1 MQLLLETQ
9 LFPPTNTL
17 FSVEAKI
24 IYTPIEIFDLKSEII
39 MMSSFHEGSAH
50 DGTASEEMAGR
61 SGAVGPPSTALPKCF
76 CNWKHCR
83 TYQKAFREFRH
94 PFYNGVIKLKFYEN
108 DPKSMALKASI
119 DRTLSVESTKRND
132 WKETPGRVPGDS
144 DKYCRYYV
152 ARHHFTRPLMTH
164 YLNDRRSWD
173 WNEPLTKEEADQF
186 LYNTDPQDIYDDGEE
201 NSEPRYVQTP
211 NVPKDH
217 VREMLKRLKDSR
229 TGSQQ
234 NNGVDSSTVGQSKS
248 EHNVPLASQNEHGS
262 NIHRDNEEENGPT
275 PGTYDVQENIQ
286 SSHSRATYTKNSN
299 QSNKQKRNG
308 NSSTS
313 THKTAKSTVTKASNE
328 QITIESDDYG
338 DSDEEEYDDDNVL
351 DDTNRSSAGSR
362 SRKSGID
369 KRKPA
374 KDDDSTASSTVV
386 ALLALKEEEN
396 HKLRE
401 DLNDCK
407 NQINKLQSIVEQLK
421 VRLDLDDTEGN
432 NGVPAANGRMNRDG
446 RSNRRSKNTSKSNTR
461 NKGRNSFSSSGDD
474 EDDVYLSDVKTK
486 DREAAES
493 SLEHDHREDSSEE
506 ETTSKHYGYNTSHS
520 GDFGG
525 ARRQN
530 GNSRHNRQSL
540 RRGSIHSRRS
550 IHGGNSIVSRSRRHS
565 RRGSMRGG
573 ADDGASVMSRQS
585 LQSISV
591 SIKSLPRE
599 IELMDDEDDDNTR
612 GNKDDSSYFDDTR
625 SVGSRSAGSR
635 VSGRSFA
642 GRRPRTRKSQV
653 RVNTN
658 VAANRQRKGGS
669 GRGAVPQEIDLSGDE
684 LDNIDV
690 THENVSTDTMFVREK
705 QIVDPYGEKG
715 VYTGALSK
723 STCMPNGK
731 GRLEYEKESRWYE
744 GDWIHGR
751 WTGFGRLSNGD
762 GDFYE
767 GGLKNDHKHGT
778 GIMRFADGRIFE
790 GEYIRGQMIQGKMTY
805 QDGSIYGGSWVD
817 GMRHGEGKCIFNDGS
832 QYEGQFREGN
842 FHGHG
847 KMTWNDGGWY
857 IGNWSNGE
865 MDGRG
870 KEVRPDGSLRHDGE
884 WSGGQPIRSASDT
897 RRRRQ
902 QQMAGASDDD

>member
-1 MQLLLETQ
+1 
-9 LFPPTNTL
+9 
-17 FSVEAKI
+17 
-24 IYTPIEIFDLKSEII
+24 
-39 MMSSFHEGSAH
+39 MMNNNSILDGSGH
-50 DGTASEEMAGR
+50 DATASEDMAMR
-61 SGAVGPPSTALPKCF
+61 SAAVAQPPTALPKCF
-76 CNWKHCR
+76 CNWKFCR
-83 TYQKAFREFRH
+83 TYQKAFREFKH

-108 DPKSMALKASI
+108 DPRSMALKESI
-119 DRTLSVESTKRND
+119 DRTLNVESTKRND
-132 WKETPGRVPGDS
+132 WKESATAPGCIPVPS
-144 DKYCRYYV
+144 NTYCRYYV
-152 ARHHFTRPLMTH
+152 ARHHFTEKLMKH

-173 WNEPLTKEEADQF
+173 WNEPLPRDEAELF
-186 LYNTDPQDIYDDGEE
+186 LYSLDPQDSYGDDQGNGEIC
-201 NSEPRYVQTP
+201 YVQTP

-217 VREMLKRLKDSR
+217 VRELLKKLKDMRSDSHRNNGNDLSPAAPSHMPSPPNKRL
-229 TGSQQ
+229 
-234 NNGVDSSTVGQSKS
+234 
-248 EHNVPLASQNEHGS
+248 PLASQDEHATS
-262 NIHRDNEEENGPT
+262 A
-275 PGTYDVQENIQ
+275 
-286 SSHSRATYTKNSN
+286 HSRISTSTRSN
-299 QSNKQKRNG
+299 TGRIQKRIG

-313 THKTAKSTVTKASNE
+313 THRTARSTITKASNE
-328 QITIESDDYG
+328 EILIENEDYG
-338 DSDEEEYDDDNVL
+338 ESDEEEYDEDDNI
-351 DDTNRSSAGSR
+351 DDTGRYSS
-362 SRKSGID
+362 D
-369 KRKPA
+369 Y
-374 KDDDSTASSTVV
+374 KDNTTRTRNNSVKEKQSKEDDVSSTASSTV
-386 ALLALKEEEN
+386 ALLAQKEEEN
-396 HKLRE
+396 HKLRV

-407 NQINKLQSIVEQLK
+407 SQINALSKLVLNLQLH
-421 VRLDLDDTEGN
+421 LDIDTEKDTGDSAGVGAEN
-432 NGVPAANGRMNRDG
+432 NAGRKSKDS
-446 RSNRRSKNTSKSNTR
+446 RSTKKINNNKNTVKSNTGKNSR
-461 NKGRNSFSSSGDD
+461 GSFSSSGDD
-474 EDDVYLSDVKTK
+474 DDDDDVYIAANVKRK
-486 DREAAES
+486 EHEAAAES
-493 SLEHDHREDSSEE
+493 SLELDNAEDSSEE
-506 ETTSKHYGYNTSHS
+506 ETTSRSYNFNASRN
-520 GDFGG
+520 GDLAGT
-525 ARRQN
+525 RRQN
-530 GNSRHNRQSL
+530 GSSKHRRQSL

-550 IHGGNSIVSRSRRHS
+550 VHGGSIVSRSRHHS

-573 ADDGASVMSRQS
+573 GDDGASVMSRQS

-599 IELMDDEDDDNTR
+599 IELMDDEDEDDIP

-625 SVGSRSAGSR
+625 SVGSRSAASR
-635 VSGRSFA
+635 VSGRSFVS
-642 GRRPRTRKSQV
+642 GRRGRNRKSQV
-653 RVNTN
+653 RGGTN
-658 VAANRQRKGGS
+658 PAARQRRTRS

-690 THENVSTDTMFVREK
+690 THENVSTDTLFVKEK

-778 GIMRFADGRIFE
+778 GIMRFADGRVFE

-817 GMRHGEGKCIFNDGS
+817 GMRHGRGKCIFVDGS
-832 QYEGQFREGN
+832 QYEGEFREGN

-857 IGNWSNGE
+857 VGNWSNGE

-884 WSGGQPIRSASDT
+884 WSGGQPIRSVTDT

-902 QQMAGASDDD
+902 QLSAGDDLS